1 MEDPRLAYRDNIM
14 TYLIVGD
21 EICPESGTQHWQCFV
36 QTTKKVRMATV
47 KSIFGNSVHCE
58 PMRGTAE
65 QASEYCKKE
74 GNFSE
79 FGTLVIKGERNDLL
93 AAATAAATMT
103 LAELMEDKD

>member
-1 MEDPRLAYRDNIM
+1 
-14 TYLIVGD
+14 
-21 EICPESGTQHWQCFV
+21 
-36 QTTKKVRMATV
+36 
-47 KSIFGNSVHCE
+47 
-58 PMRGTAE
+58 MRGTAE